1 MNFIEKI
8 KSDHRLKQFFLWLI
22 VPSDHPRPRLW
33 VRLILNRFFHKRG
46 KKSKISFRSRLDVFP
61 YHRFNVGSNTVIEA
75 YTVINN
81 GAGDVIIGD
90 NSIIGIGTVIIGPVS
105 WGNGSYTGQHVFMA
119 GFNHGFQDGTKNSRL
134 QPVDIRGKGVVLE
147 EDVFVGSNSVI
158 TAGVTI
164 GKGTQVGAG
173 SVVSRDLPP
182 HCIAVGNPA
191 RVIRKYN
198 FDTDQWEKVDHNL
211 KT

>member
-1 MNFIEKI
+1 MSFIQKI
-8 KSDHRLKQFFLWLI
+8 KSDPRLKKFTLWLI
-22 VPSDHPRPRLW
+22 CPTNHPRPRLW

-46 KKSKISFRSRLDVFP
+46 KNSQIRFRSRLDVFP
-61 YHRFNVGSNTVIEA
+61 YHHFDIGSNTVIED

-90 NSIIGIGTVIIGPVS
+90 NTIIGIGTVIIGPVRM
-105 WGNGSYTGQHVFMA
+105 GNGSYTGQHVFMA
-119 GFNHGFQDGTKNSRL
+119 GFNHGFQDGTKGSRS
-134 QPVDIRGKGVVLE
+134 QPLDFRGNGVVLE
-147 EDVFVGSNSVI
+147 EDVFIGSNSVI

-173 SVVSRDLPP
+173 SVVSRNLPP

-191 RVIRKYN
+191 RVIRRYN
-198 FDTDQWEKVDHNL
+198 FENDLWEKV
-211 KT
+211 

>member
-1 MNFIEKI
+1 MNLIEKI
-8 KSDHRLKQFFLWLI
+8 KTDQRLRQLALWLI
-22 VPSDHPRPRLW
+22 VPQNHPRPRLW
-33 VRLILNRFFHKRG
+33 VRIFLNRFFHKRG
-46 KKSKISFRSRLDVFP
+46 KKSQIRFRARLDVFP
-61 YHRFNVGSNTVIEA
+61 YHHFDVGSNTVIED

-90 NSIIGIGTVIIGPVS
+90 NSIIGIGTVIIGPVRM
-105 WGNGSYTGQHVFMA
+105 GNGSYTGQHVFMA
-119 GFNHGFQDGTKNSRL
+119 GFNHGFQDGTRNSRT
-134 QPVDIRGKGVVLE
+134 QPVDIRGEGVVLE
-147 EDVFVGSNSVI
+147 EDVFIGSNSVI

-191 RVIRKYN
+191 KVIRRFN
-198 FDTDQWEKVDHNL
+198 FENDQWEKV
-211 KT
+211 

>member
-8 KSDHRLKQFFLWLI
+8 KTDPGLRQLALWLI
-22 VPSDHPRPRLW
+22 VPNNHPRPRLW
-33 VRLILNRFFHKRG
+33 VRIILNRFFHKRG
-46 KKSKISFRSRLDVFP
+46 KKSHIRFRARLDVFP
-61 YHRFNVGSNTVIEA
+61 YHHFDVGSNTVIED

-81 GAGDVIIGD
+81 GAGDVFIGD
-90 NSIIGIGTVIIGPVS
+90 NSIIGIGTVIIGPVRM
-105 WGNGSYTGQHVFMA
+105 GNGSYTGQHVFMA
-119 GFNHGFQDGTKNSRL
+119 GFNHGFQDGTRNSRT
-134 QPVDIRGKGVVLE
+134 QPVDIRGEGVVVE
-147 EDVFVGSNSVI
+147 EDVFIGSNSVI

-191 RVIRKYN
+191 KVIRRYN
-198 FDTDQWEKVDHNL
+198 FENDQWEKV
-211 KT
+211 

>member
-1 MNFIEKI
+1 MELIEKI
-8 KSDHRLKQFFLWLI
+8 KKDPRLRQLALWLI
-22 VPSDHPRPRLW
+22 VPNTHPRPRLW

-46 KKSKISFRSRLDVFP
+46 RKSKIRFHARLDVFP
-61 YHRFNVGSNTVIEA
+61 YHHFDVGSNTVIED

-81 GAGDVIIGD
+81 GAGDVTIGD
-90 NSIIGIGTVIIGPVS
+90 NSIIGIGTVIIGPVTM
-105 WGNGSYTGQHVFMA
+105 GNGSYTGQHVFMA

-147 EDVFVGSNSVI
+147 EDVFIGSNSVI

-191 RVIRKYN
+191 KVIRRYN
-198 FDTDQWEKVDHNL
+198 FENDQWEKV
-211 KT
+211 

>member
-1 MNFIEKI
+1 MNLLEKI
-8 KSDHRLKQFFLWLI
+8 KTDPRLRQLALWLI
-22 VPSDHPRPRLW
+22 VPKNHPRPRFW
-33 VRLILNRFFHKRG
+33 VRLFLNRFYHKRG
-46 KKSKISFRSRLDVFP
+46 KKSHIGFRARLDVFP
-61 YHRFNVGSNTVIEA
+61 YHHFDVGSNTVIED

-90 NSIIGIGTVIIGPVS
+90 NSIIGIGTVIIGPVRM
-105 WGNGSYTGQHVFMA
+105 GNGSYTGQHVFMA
-119 GFNHGFQDGTKNSRL
+119 GFNHGFQDGTRNSRT
-134 QPVDIRGKGVVLE
+134 QPVDIRGEGVVLE
-147 EDVFVGSNSVI
+147 EDVFIGSNSVI

-191 RVIRKYN
+191 KVIRMYN
-198 FDTDQWEKVDHNL
+198 FENDQWEKV
-211 KT
+211 